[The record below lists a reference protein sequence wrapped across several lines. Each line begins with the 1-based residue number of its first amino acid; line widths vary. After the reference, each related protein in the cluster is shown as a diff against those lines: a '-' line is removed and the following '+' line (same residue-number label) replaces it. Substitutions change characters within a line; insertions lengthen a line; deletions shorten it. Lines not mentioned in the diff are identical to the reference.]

1 MKVFFI
7 NNTGGG
13 FSGEIEVDDGMTIE
27 SFFTKQ
33 MGEGKNV
40 SDYGI
45 TVNRLEVPPSRVL
58 VDGDTVTIVPGK
70 YSGAAA

>member
-13 FSGEIEVDDGMTIE
+13 FSGEMETEDGTTIE
-27 SFFTKQ
+27 TFFTKQ
-33 MGEGKNV
+33 MGEDKNV
-40 SDYGI
+40 GDFGI

-58 VDGDTVTIVPGK
+58 VEGDTVTIVPGK
-70 YSGAAA
+70 YSGA